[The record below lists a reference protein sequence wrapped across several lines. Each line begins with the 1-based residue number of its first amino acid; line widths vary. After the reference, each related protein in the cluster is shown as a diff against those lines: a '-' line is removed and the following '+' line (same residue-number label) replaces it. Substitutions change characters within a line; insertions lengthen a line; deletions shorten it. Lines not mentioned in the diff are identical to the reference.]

1 MFHRAGMWGR
11 LTRKRRQIFHF
22 PFLNTSKMY
31 TALQDGFPVNVRRQQ
46 PPAWLGDEPGA
57 QTDLSVLLQALII
70 SGEIRRTPPL
80 EVLEAPQKAI

>member
-1 MFHRAGMWGR
+1 MWGR
-11 LTRKRRQIFHF
+11 FTWKRRQFFPF